1 MTPQSDLPAL
11 FWPQVMRGGALMLC
25 LLPTTRLAL
34 DLWPEAQVP
43 DASALFNLIR
53 NLGGAIGIALIS
65 TLVEQR
71 AAAHVARLVARLQA
85 GDPAAAGFVGLP
97 VRLFHNRP
105 MGPVDDMT
113 RVLITPLIR
122 HAGLTQVLNEA
133 WIALGL
139 LFGLSLL
146 ALPLMGRGFAKRSGG

>member
-1 MTPQSDLPAL
+1 
-11 FWPQVMRGGALMLC
+11 
-25 LLPTTRLAL
+25 
-34 DLWPEAQVP
+34 
-43 DASALFNLIR
+43 
-53 NLGGAIGIALIS
+53 
-65 TLVEQR
+65 
-71 AAAHVARLVARLQA
+71 
-85 GDPAAAGFVGLP
+85 
-97 VRLFHNRP
+97 
-105 MGPVDDMT
+105 MT